1 MHDIHELP
9 FNHLDDDSFEL
20 VMYEM
25 SNGPVNFDSDRLASL
40 KCNPLSLDKY
50 TNLSLSHD
58 INPDSNFFSDTFNC
72 EYYTESGLNGFL
84 HENALNTEGLSLF
97 HINIRSI
104 RRNFSRLTNLLA
116 SINNKF
122 SIIGISETWL
132 QDSSHTVDIEGYNFV
147 HNYRPD

>member
-1 MHDIHELP
+1 
-9 FNHLDDDSFEL
+9 
-20 VMYEM
+20 MYEM

-84 HENALNTEGLSLF
+84 HENALNTEGLSF
-97 HINIRSI
+97 ISI
-104 RRNFSRLTNLLA
+104 FEVSDVIFL
-116 SINNKF
+116 
-122 SIIGISETWL
+122 
-132 QDSSHTVDIEGYNFV
+132 D
-147 HNYRPD
+147 